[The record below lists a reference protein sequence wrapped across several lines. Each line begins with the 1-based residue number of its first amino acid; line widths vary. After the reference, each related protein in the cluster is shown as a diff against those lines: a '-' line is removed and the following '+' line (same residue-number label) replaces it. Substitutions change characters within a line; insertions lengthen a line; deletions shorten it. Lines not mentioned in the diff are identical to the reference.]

1 MLTFMPGKGVSS
13 VRRRRETAAAYSLL
27 LPSMIGVAL
36 FLLVPVV
43 IVIGLSF
50 MRWDLIS
57 DPTWVGLANYQSI
70 FSSANFRNSV
80 AVSILF
86 TALTIPA
93 TIAIGLL
100 LAMALNRRLP
110 GSGALRVIYVLPWV
124 CAPLTLGVVWRWVFD
139 PTNGA
144 LNAIL
149 GRRVEW
155 LTDLSLA
162 MPSVAFVQVWSTIG
176 YVSLFFLAGLQQIP
190 HPIYEASRL
199 DGAGPVRTLWSITLP
214 LLRPTMFFVSVTSV
228 IGSFQVFDLIYGLTR
243 GGPGVPGRTDV
254 LAARIYSEAFV
265 SLRLGTASAMAV
277 VLFVVLVAVTIAQQ
291 RWFRS
296 RITYDMT

>member
-1 MLTFMPGKGVSS
+1 MTS
-13 VRRRRETAAAYSLL
+13 VRQRRESAVAYSLL

-57 DPTWVGLANYQSI
+57 DPTWVGLANYRSI
-70 FSSANFRNSV
+70 FSSVNFRNSV
-80 AVSILF
+80 VVSILF

-93 TIAIGLL
+93 TIALGLL
-100 LAMALNRRLP
+100 LALALNRRLP

-144 LNAIL
+144 INAIL

-155 LTDLSLA
+155 LTDLTLA

-190 HPIYEASRL
+190 QPIYEASRL
-199 DGAGPVRTLWSITLP
+199 DGAGPVRTLWSITRP

-228 IGSFQVFDLIYGLTR
+228 ISSFQVFDLIYGLTR

>member
-1 MLTFMPGKGVSS
+1 MTS
-13 VRRRRETAAAYSLL
+13 VRQRRESAVAYSLL

-57 DPTWVGLANYQSI
+57 DPTWVGLANYRSI
-70 FSSANFRNSV
+70 FSSVNFRNSV
-80 AVSILF
+80 VVSIFF

-93 TIAIGLL
+93 TIALGLL
-100 LAMALNRRLP
+100 LALALNRRLP

-144 LNAIL
+144 INAIL

-155 LTDLSLA
+155 LTDLTLA

-190 HPIYEASRL
+190 QPIYEASRL

-228 IGSFQVFDLIYGLTR
+228 ISSFQVFDLIYGLTR

>member
-1 MLTFMPGKGVSS
+1 MTS
-13 VRRRRETAAAYSLL
+13 VRQRRESAVAYSLL

-57 DPTWVGLANYQSI
+57 DPTWVGLANYRSI
-70 FSSANFRNSV
+70 FSSVNFRNSV
-80 AVSILF
+80 VVSILF

-93 TIAIGLL
+93 TIALGLL
-100 LAMALNRRLP
+100 LALALNRRLP

-144 LNAIL
+144 INAIL

-155 LTDLSLA
+155 LTDLTLA

-190 HPIYEASRL
+190 QPIYEASRL

-228 IGSFQVFDLIYGLTR
+228 ISSFQVFDLIYGLTR

>member
-1 MLTFMPGKGVSS
+1 MTS
-13 VRRRRETAAAYSLL
+13 VRQRRESAVAYSLL

-57 DPTWVGLANYQSI
+57 DPTWVGLANYRSI
-70 FSSANFRNSV
+70 FSSVNFRNSV
-80 AVSILF
+80 VVSILF

-93 TIAIGLL
+93 TIALGLL
-100 LAMALNRRLP
+100 LALALNRRLP

-144 LNAIL
+144 INAIL

-155 LTDLSLA
+155 LTDLTLA

-190 HPIYEASRL
+190 QPIYEASRL
-199 DGAGPVRTLWSITLP
+199 DGAGPVRTLWRKASASP
-214 LLRPTMFFVSVTSV
+214 WPSWYSATSKC
-228 IGSFQVFDLIYGLTR
+228 R
-243 GGPGVPGRTDV
+243 
-254 LAARIYSEAFV
+254 LAA
-265 SLRLGTASAMAV
+265 LGC
-277 VLFVVLVAVTIAQQ
+277 
-291 RWFRS
+291 
-296 RITYDMT
+296 

>member
-1 MLTFMPGKGVSS
+1 MTS
-13 VRRRRETAAAYSLL
+13 VRQRRESAVAYSLL

-57 DPTWVGLANYQSI
+57 DPTWVGLANYRSI
-70 FSSANFRNSV
+70 FSSVNFRNSV
-80 AVSILF
+80 VVSILF

-93 TIAIGLL
+93 TIALGLL
-100 LAMALNRRLP
+100 LALALNRRLP

-144 LNAIL
+144 INAIL

-155 LTDLSLA
+155 LTDLTLA

-190 HPIYEASRL
+190 QPIYEASRL

-228 IGSFQVFDLIYGLTR
+228 ISSFQVFDLIYGLTR

-254 LAARIYSEAFV
+254 LAARIYSEAFD

>member
-1 MLTFMPGKGVSS
+1 MTS
-13 VRRRRETAAAYSLL
+13 VRQRRESAVAYSLL

-57 DPTWVGLANYQSI
+57 DPTWVGLANYRTI
-70 FSSANFRNSV
+70 FTSANFRNSV
-80 AVSILF
+80 VVSIFF

-93 TIAIGLL
+93 TIALGLL
-100 LAMALNRRLP
+100 LALALNRRLP

-144 LNAIL
+144 INAIL

-155 LTDLSLA
+155 LTDLTLA

-190 HPIYEASRL
+190 QPIYEASRL

-228 IGSFQVFDLIYGLTR
+228 ISSFQVFDLIYGLTR